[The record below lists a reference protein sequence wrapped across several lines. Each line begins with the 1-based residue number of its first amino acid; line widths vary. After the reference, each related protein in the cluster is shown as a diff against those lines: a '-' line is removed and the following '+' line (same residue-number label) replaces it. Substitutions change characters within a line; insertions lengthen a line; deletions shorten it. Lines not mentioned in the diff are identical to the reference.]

1 VRRSLLINLL
11 AIVFLAPALLA
22 ADEPPPAA
30 AAKGKPA
37 LIVMD
42 IQNAFMPY
50 MDGEETEGAMPMIN
64 ATIELFRKHG
74 LPVIRVYHTDPAYGP
89 QPGTE
94 PFEFAE
100 AVGIQ
105 DSDPMVVKT
114 HPSAFN
120 STELDRILREQ
131 GADTVFLSGLSAV
144 GCVLAT
150 YFDADRLDYRV
161 FMVRGGLISHKAELT
176 ESVEEMTGAVGY
188 EAIAYM
194 LAGATD

>member
-1 VRRSLLINLL
+1 MRRSLLINLM
-11 AIVFLAPALLA
+11 AFAFLAPIVLA
-22 ADEPPPAA
+22 ADAPPVA

-94 PFEFAE
+94 PFEFPATIR
-100 AVGIQ
+100 IQ

-120 STELDRILREQ
+120 QTELDRILREQ
-131 GADTVFLSGLSAV
+131 GADTVFLTGLSAV

-161 FMVRGGLISHKAELT
+161 FMVRDGLISHKAELT

-188 EAIAYM
+188 EAIEYM

>member
-1 VRRSLLINLL
+1 VRRSMMISLL
-11 AIVFLAPALLA
+11 AVAMPALA
-22 ADEPPPAA
+22 ALGAEAPPAT

-37 LIVMD
+37 LVVMD

-50 MDGEETEGAMPMIN
+50 MDGEETEGALPMIN
-64 ATIELFRKHG
+64 ATIDLFRKRG
-74 LPVIRVYHTDPAYGP
+74 LPVIRVYHTEPGHGP
-89 QPGTE
+89 EPGTVG
-94 PFEFAE
+94 FEFPE
-100 AVGIQ
+100 TVRIQ
-105 DSDPMVVKT
+105 DSDPVVVKN
-114 HPSAFN
+114 HPSAFTQ
-120 STELDRILREQ
+120 TELDRILREQ
-131 GADTVFLSGLSAV
+131 GVDTVFLSGLSAV

-161 FMVRGGLISHKAELT
+161 FMVRGGLISHKSELT